1 MHEHLAETYHKLVG
15 ELKFLSCSEHE
26 KSSHVQIKEQIASL
40 FRSNLI
46 IRERF
51 RSHPAIQEEIANTR
65 TPVFRS
71 DARNNNIAKNA
82 TSSQAK
88 YQQQVYLAVGAQVMV
103 RSNLWTS
110 AGVVNGSIGVIRD
123 IVVHP
128 DKANES
134 GSREVVVL
142 VQLPGYTGPAPLHD
156 HPNWGP
162 IRMCDSDWV
171 AGKRN
176 TNCKRTQVPLD
187 LAWALTIHIHELFL
201 TIHRGKSH
209 DNMARASLGMV
220 ATPQPERLR
229 PWG

>member
-1 MHEHLAETYHKLVG
+1 M
-15 ELKFLSCSEHE
+15 
-26 KSSHVQIKEQIASL
+26 
-40 FRSNLI
+40 
-46 IRERF
+46 
-51 RSHPAIQEEIANTR
+51 
-65 TPVFRS
+65 FRS
-71 DARNNNIAKNA
+71 DARNNNNIAKNA

-142 VQLPGYTGPAPLHD
+142 VQLLGYTGPALLHD
-156 HPNWGP
+156 HPNWVP

-187 LAWALTIHIHELFL
+187 LAWALTIHKSQGL
-201 TIHRGKSH
+201 TVGPDENIRKIIVDFGKTEGWAPGLMYVACSRVVHRDCLALDPIKVDEFNNVVHLPFYEFRRYFNLNTSQTSTKIFNH
-209 DNMARASLGMV
+209 LRSLRDRAS
-220 ATPQPERLR
+220 ASSNA
-229 PWG
+229 